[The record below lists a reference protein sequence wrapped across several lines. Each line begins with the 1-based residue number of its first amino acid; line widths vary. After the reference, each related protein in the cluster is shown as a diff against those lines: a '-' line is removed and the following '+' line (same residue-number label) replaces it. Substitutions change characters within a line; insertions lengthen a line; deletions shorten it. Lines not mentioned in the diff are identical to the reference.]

1 LNKKKKI
8 IAWACDY
15 SEITGEGILA
25 RKFISDLKKNNFIIL
40 NTPKKFDFIDNNK
53 YIKIFLHRYIY
64 PFIGLA
70 FCWYNFFL
78 NRNICYV
85 NYLPLWNFFLF
96 SLAPPKT
103 LYGPIT
109 GGANFYKRNNL
120 NFSIRKYLFPLFYR
134 ISIFFINCR
143 KMQFIFSTQ
152 LLKKF
157 IKNKI
162 KNKIL
167 FNYALTLFD
176 KKKVGKKKIDFLI
189 YYREHSNKNIIFPY
203 KFINKLSDHN
213 IKVHIVGDKYKSDG
227 VVNHGFIKR
236 KKLLK
241 LLSISRCTVASGEN
255 LYTIFSIDCIN
266 HKVNILVNTNSNPE
280 IIFFKNIFLHN
291 NFKVQ
296 KINFKKVKYLKKD
309 LQEITYLKN
318 SFRLFFKQ
326 L

>member
-1 LNKKKKI
+1 
-8 IAWACDY
+8 
-15 SEITGEGILA
+15 
-25 RKFISDLKKNNFIIL
+25 
-40 NTPKKFDFIDNNK
+40 
-53 YIKIFLHRYIY
+53 
-64 PFIGLA
+64 
-70 FCWYNFFL
+70 
-78 NRNICYV
+78 
-85 NYLPLWNFFLF
+85 
-96 SLAPPKT
+96 
-103 LYGPIT
+103 
-109 GGANFYKRNNL
+109 
-120 NFSIRKYLFPLFYR
+120 
-134 ISIFFINCR
+134 
-143 KMQFIFSTQ
+143 MQFIFSTQ

-203 KFINKLSDHN
+203 KFINKLLDHN
-213 IKVHIVGDKYKSDG
+213 IKIHIVGDKYKSDG

-241 LLSISRCTVASGEN
+241 LLSISRYTVASGEN
-255 LYTIFSIDCIN
+255 LYSIFSIDCIN

-280 IIFFKNIFLHN
+280 TIFFKNMFLHN
-291 NFKVQ
+291 NFKDQ

-318 SFRLFFKQ
+318 SFRFFFKQ